1 MATRLV
7 SLRCPRCGRGDLV
20 DIAFDAGA
28 SRGTE
33 VGKETQTQDADT
45 RQLESYSCGHRLL
58 GPRLSTADADR
69 LDVERRSSEDTV
81 QP

>member
-1 MATRLV
+1 MATRLT
-7 SLRCPRCGRGDLV
+7 SLHCPRCGRGDLV

-28 SRGTE
+28 SKDTE
-33 VGKETQTQDADT
+33 VSNGAQPQEADT
-45 RQLESYSCGHRLL
+45 RQIESYSCGHRVL
-58 GPRLSTADADR
+58 GPRLSTADADL